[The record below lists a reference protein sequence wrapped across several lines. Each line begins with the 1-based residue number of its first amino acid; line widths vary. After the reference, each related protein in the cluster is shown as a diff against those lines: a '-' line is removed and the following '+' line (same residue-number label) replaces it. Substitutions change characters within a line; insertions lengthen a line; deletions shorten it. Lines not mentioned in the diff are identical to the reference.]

1 MTKKINEF
9 RSNII
14 GHEKVKYMDIKTLID
29 NDICARINTE
39 QRTNLQYC
47 KFRVSNNDNNA
58 DAAHFHRDTM
68 LGNKFNYQYTCILY
82 LDDASVELIPGTHK
96 QTVISRLDMFS
107 TMKKA
112 IQFKMQPGDLIIFH
126 SNLFHRG
133 IFSKQQKNRRV
144 LQIFDCAE
152 TAEHFQYLLDNT
164 YNHVVVGKENKTLI
178 RANRAMSSNRY
189 TAKILGLGGVYTNLN
204 NNFVSKLGIP
214 SNSSISSE
222 GNKTRIKMIK
232 EPQVINNYCIN
243 VSMRDLSVT
252 DQKKVDIMWIMKNSE
267 FYAIII
273 ICIICILYI
282 CVISVYCNKP
292 ILKTLIPKTVLK
304 K

>member
-29 NDICARINTE
+29 NDIFARINTE

-133 IFSKQQKNRRV
+133 IFSKQQK
-144 LQIFDCAE
+144 
-152 TAEHFQYLLDNT
+152 
-164 YNHVVVGKENKTLI
+164 K
-178 RANRAMSSNRY
+178 
-189 TAKILGLGGVYTNLN
+189 
-204 NNFVSKLGIP
+204 
-214 SNSSISSE
+214 
-222 GNKTRIKMIK
+222 
-232 EPQVINNYCIN
+232 
-243 VSMRDLSVT
+243 
-252 DQKKVDIMWIMKNSE
+252 
-267 FYAIII
+267 
-273 ICIICILYI
+273 
-282 CVISVYCNKP
+282 
-292 ILKTLIPKTVLK
+292 
-304 K
+304 